1 MKDLSK
7 LKVEVEVDMEDLN
20 EKGLVTTTGIVNTED
35 MLLRLRKKLLGIP
48 TDAYYSDEHGS
59 VVQKCFDGRFGLGKD
74 AVIKQTLTY
83 NELMI
88 FLAIDTLLKAIKN

>member
-35 MLLRLRKKLLGIP
+35 MLLRLRKN
-48 TDAYYSDEHGS
+48 Y
-59 VVQKCFDGRFGLGKD
+59 
-74 AVIKQTLTY
+74 
-83 NELMI
+83 
-88 FLAIDTLLKAIKN
+88 

>member
-88 FLAIDTLLKAIKN
+88 FSAIDTLLKAIKN